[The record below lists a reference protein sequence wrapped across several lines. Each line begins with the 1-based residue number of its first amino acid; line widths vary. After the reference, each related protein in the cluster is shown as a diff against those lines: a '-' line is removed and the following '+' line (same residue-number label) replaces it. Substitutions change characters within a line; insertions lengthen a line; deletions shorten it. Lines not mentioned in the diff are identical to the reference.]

1 MPMLLV
7 KVEGRTLRFDSFRL
21 IRIGRSIEADVVL
34 SPGSVSRQHAELRP
48 VPGGWMLVD
57 ASSQYGTFV
66 DGRRVNELRITGP
79 VTVQCGPEPAARIE
93 VLPEPS
99 SQDVPA
105 ASAPAPVPPL
115 PSATVMPP
123 VPEPPTMPPSA
134 APPGARPTGVVAPPP
149 HQPTSVA
156 GRGPSA
162 APPPVRPPAPPVQQP
177 VQQPVPPPF
186 ASPGPPP
193 PSGPPVPPPVGPGAG
208 FDETRVIAA
217 IPPGPGFH
225 APRTGPDLLVVAE
238 GREYRYRHPAQVTV
252 GRQPDCGIVIS
263 DPACSRIHGTI
274 AAVPGGWVFANHS
287 AEGTFDAG
295 RRVDNQRFEGRTAL
309 RLGHP
314 VAGPELMLVPILSA
328 AEEERRFARKRR
340 RKVLLMVGA
349 AAAVLL
355 LVIGTVAAAVL
366 LSGRDDT
373 PVAGAPAPSS
383 TDVPPTS
390 AGTPNDLSEDELESA
405 KAATVLIVAEAPDT
419 ENGGTVE
426 YSGSGSIITKDG
438 LILTNAHV
446 AKPTA
451 PGLAEYY
458 GDDGIGDPD
467 YLLIALTNSMDDSVA
482 RPAYRA
488 RPLEVDGRSDAAVI
502 EIYADAQGDPVDP
515 ADLDLPVMAL
525 GDSDELRS
533 GDDVTVLGFPGIAES
548 RRITVTTGVISTF
561 LDRDDLGERSEIDT
575 DARIAPGNSGGAA
588 VNNDAELIG
597 IPTALFAPD
606 GSPVV
611 SGRIRPINIVRE
623 LVEDAEQGN

>member
-1 MPMLLV
+1 MPTLLV

-48 VPGGWMLVD
+48 VPDGWMLVD

-66 DGRRVNELRITGP
+66 DGRRVTELRITGP
-79 VTVQCGPEPAARIE
+79 VTVQCGPEPSARIE

-105 ASAPAPVPPL
+105 ASAPAPPPPPVAVSAAPPAVPPSMPPPVAPSTPPGPTPPPPL
-115 PSATVMPP
+115 PSH
-123 VPEPPTMPPSA
+123 PPTA
-134 APPGARPTGVVAPPP
+134 VAGRAPGAPPP
-149 HQPTSVA
+149 APA
-156 GRGPSA
+156 PGPA
-162 APPPVRPPAPPVQQP
+162 LPPPAP
-177 VQQPVPPPF
+177 VP
-186 ASPGPPP
+186 A
-193 PSGPPVPPPVGPGAG
+193 GPGAG

-217 IPPGPGFH
+217 VPGPGFQ
-225 APRTGPDLLVVAE
+225 APRSGPDLLVVAE

-340 RKVLLMVGA
+340 RKALLVVGGI
-349 AAAVLL
+349 AAVLL
-355 LVIGTVAAAVL
+355 LVVGTVAAAVL
-366 LSGRDDT
+366 LSDRGD
-373 PVAGAPAPSS
+373 
-383 TDVPPTS
+383 DVPT
-390 AGTPNDLSEDELESA
+390 AGTTSQPTGTESPDGSDPGPSPDDLSEEELETA
-405 KAATVLIVAEAPDT
+405 KAATVLLLAEAPDT

-426 YSGSGSIITKDG
+426 YSGSGSIITEDG

-446 AKPTA
+446 AQPTA
-451 PGLAEYY
+451 PGLEEYY

-467 YLLIALTNSMDDSVA
+467 YLLVALTNSMDDSTA
-482 RPAYRA
+482 EPAFRA
-488 RPLEVDGRSDAAVI
+488 RPVEVDGTSDAAVVQ
-502 EIYADAQGDPVDP
+502 IYADAEGDEVDP
-515 ADLDLPVMAL
+515 ADLDLPVMPL
-525 GDSDELRS
+525 GDSDQLRS
-533 GDDVTVLGFPGIAES
+533 GDDVTVLGFPGISES
-548 RRITVTTGVISTF
+548 VRISVTTGVISTF
-561 LDRDDLGERSEIDT
+561 VDREDLGERSEIDT

-611 SGRIRPINIVRE
+611 SGRIRPINFVSDLI
-623 LVEDAEQGN
+623 EDAEQGN

>member
-1 MPMLLV
+1 MPTLLV

-48 VPGGWMLVD
+48 VPDGWMLVD

-66 DGRRVNELRITGP
+66 DGRRVTELRITGP
-79 VTVQCGPEPAARIE
+79 VTVQCGPEPSARIE

-105 ASAPAPVPPL
+105 ASAPAPPP
-115 PSATVMPP
+115 PP
-123 VPEPPTMPPSA
+123 VAVSA
-134 APPGARPTGVVAPPP
+134 APPAARGMPPSHAAARRTVDTPRPYPAP
-149 HQPTSVA
+149 
-156 GRGPSA
+156 A
-162 APPPVRPPAPPVQQP
+162 AAVPPAHRRRG
-177 VQQPVPPPF
+177 
-186 ASPGPPP
+186 ACARGPPP
-193 PSGPPVPPPVGPGAG
+193 PAPGPGPALPPPAPVPAGPGAG

-217 IPPGPGFH
+217 VPGPGFQ
-225 APRTGPDLLVVAE
+225 APRSGPDLLVVAE

-340 RKVLLMVGA
+340 RKALLVVGGI
-349 AAAVLL
+349 AAVLL
-355 LVIGTVAAAVL
+355 LVVGTVAAAVL
-366 LSGRDDT
+366 LSDRGDD
-373 PVAGAPAPSS
+373 AP
-383 TDVPPTS
+383 T
-390 AGTPNDLSEDELESA
+390 AGTTSQPTGTESPDGSDPGPSPDDLSEEELETA
-405 KAATVLIVAEAPDT
+405 KAATVLLLAEAPDT

-426 YSGSGSIITKDG
+426 YSGSGSIITEDG

-446 AKPTA
+446 AQPTA
-451 PGLAEYY
+451 PGLEEYY

-467 YLLIALTNSMDDSVA
+467 YLLVALTNSMDDSTARARVPRPPGGGRRHERRRRRPDLRRRGGRRDRPGRP
-482 RPAYRA
+482 RPAGDAARRLRPAALRRRRHRA
-488 RPLEVDGRSDAAVI
+488 RRSRASRSPS
-502 EIYADAQGDPVDP
+502 GSRSPP
-515 ADLDLPVMAL
+515 A
-525 GDSDELRS
+525 
-533 GDDVTVLGFPGIAES
+533 
-548 RRITVTTGVISTF
+548 
-561 LDRDDLGERSEIDT
+561 
-575 DARIAPGNSGGAA
+575 
-588 VNNDAELIG
+588 
-597 IPTALFAPD
+597 
-606 GSPVV
+606 
-611 SGRIRPINIVRE
+611 
-623 LVEDAEQGN
+623 